1 MSVFL
6 TVLKVIGIIL
16 LVILALILL
25 VLSLVLFV
33 PFTYGVKGSYRE
45 KDPEG
50 EARFS
55 WLFRAH
61 YPLAYHAVF
70 GLVAA
75 TMLSILP
82 THFSGLPEALA
93 SLACAVL
100 GAALA
105 HWSAAQEN
113 RNKEAKAP

>member
-55 WLFRAH
+55 WLFRVVSVKLEFLDNKLDIYAKI
-61 YPLAYHAVF
+61 L
-70 GLVAA
+70 GLSELGPHCVRPSEAMNA
-75 TMLSILP
+75 LRRELSEQREYVS
-82 THFSGLPEALA
+82 F
-93 SLACAVL
+93 
-100 GAALA
+100 
-105 HWSAAQEN
+105 
-113 RNKEAKAP
+113 